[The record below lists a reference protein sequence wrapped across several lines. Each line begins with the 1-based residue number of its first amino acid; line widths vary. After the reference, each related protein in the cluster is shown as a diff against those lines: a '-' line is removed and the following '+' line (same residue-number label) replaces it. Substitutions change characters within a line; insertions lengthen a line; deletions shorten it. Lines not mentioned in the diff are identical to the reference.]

1 MEGKRL
7 EIASLNQKADSTL
20 ETRGYQRLPGF
31 LGESWRQ
38 LLLEAIM
45 STAVS
50 DVRAGLRNA
59 EQQIPQI
66 AAYLNSAAFHSA
78 SQAWLGPRAQRMR
91 VILFNKTR
99 MNNWQVAWHQDKTSV
114 VLETLSTQDGLG
126 TACWRGLSDKAG
138 IAHGVVPYEVLQ
150 QMQTLR
156 IHLDA
161 ADRDNA
167 CLRVIPGS
175 HRLGIL
181 SPQQIEQQL
190 LNQAAVDCQ
199 MHAGD
204 ALLMSPLLLH
214 ASAKSQSHR
223 PRRVI
228 HVEFYLPT
236 TG

>member
-1 MEGKRL
+1 MDSKRL
-7 EIASLNQKADSTL
+7 ALVSPSQKADSTL
-20 ETRGYQRLPGF
+20 ETRGFQRLPGF

-38 LLLEAIM
+38 LLVEAM
-45 STAVS
+45 TSFTVS

-91 VILFNKTR
+91 VILFNKTP

-114 VLETLSTQDGLG
+114 VLDSLSTQDGFS
-126 TACWRGLSDKAG
+126 TSCRRGLTDKAG
-138 IAHGVVPYEVLQ
+138 IAHGVMPHEVLQ
-150 QMQTLR
+150 QMRTLR

-161 ADRDNA
+161 ADRENA

-181 SPQQIEQQL
+181 SPKQIKQQL
-190 LNQAAVDCQ
+190 LNQAALDCE
-199 MHAGD
+199 MRAGD

-214 ASAKSQSHR
+214 ASAKSQSNR

-236 TG
+236 NG